1 MGIYCDPACDLPLF
15 QQHSETSRAAAA
27 SWSDTGLTQTQARV
41 MAFIASRPDGATDEE
56 IAAGL
61 DMNPSTARPR
71 RVELVGLGRIVKAG
85 VRKTRSRRN
94 ADVWRVA

>member
-1 MGIYCDPACDLPLF
+1 MGVYLDSACDLPLF
-15 QQHSETSRAAAA
+15 QRHSATSRAAAESLSA
-27 SWSDTGLTQTQARV
+27 ATLSQSQRRV
-41 MAFIASRPDGATDEE
+41 LEFIGSRPDGATDEE

-71 RVELVGLGRIVKAG
+71 RIELVGLGLVVKAG

>member
-1 MGIYCDPACDLPLF
+1 MGVYLDPATDLPLF
-15 QQHSETSRAAAA
+15 QQHSATSRAAAE
-27 SWSDTGLTQTQARV
+27 SWSDAGLTASQARV

-56 IAAGL
+56 IASGL
-61 DMNPSTARPR
+61 AMNPSTARPR
-71 RVELVGLGRIVKAG
+71 RIELVGLGRIVKAG

>member
-1 MGIYCDPACDLPLF
+1 MGVYFDSACGLPLF
-15 QQHSETSRAAAA
+15 QRHSDTSRAAAESLSA
-27 SWSDTGLTQTQARV
+27 AALSQSQRRV
-41 MAFIASRPDGATDEE
+41 LELIGSRPDGATDEE

-71 RVELVGLGRIVKAG
+71 RIELVGLGLIVKAG

>member
-1 MGIYCDPACDLPLF
+1 MGVYLDPACELPLF
-15 QQHSETSRAAAA
+15 QWHSQTSRAAAA
-27 SWSDTGLTQTQARV
+27 SWSAAGLTQTQARV
-41 MAFIASRPDGATDEE
+41 MAFIASRADGATDEE

-61 DMNPSTARPR
+61 HMNPSTARPR
-71 RVELVGLGRIVKAG
+71 RIELVGLGRIVKVG